1 MSCCGRT
8 SSPARGRTSVSGSA
22 GLASNTFPQTAYFR
36 AAASSSIAAV
46 GAVTGRIYRF
56 PSSGGIVPVDVRDAA
71 SLGRVRH
78 LQAVRPR

>member
-8 SSPARGRTSVSGSA
+8 GSPARGRTSLGGSA

-36 AAASSSIAAV
+36 SAGSSSIAAV
-46 GAVTGRIYRF
+46 GPVSGRIYRF
-56 PSSGGIVPVDVRDAA
+56 PSSGGIVPVDVRDAP
-71 SLGRVRH
+71 SLGRVPH